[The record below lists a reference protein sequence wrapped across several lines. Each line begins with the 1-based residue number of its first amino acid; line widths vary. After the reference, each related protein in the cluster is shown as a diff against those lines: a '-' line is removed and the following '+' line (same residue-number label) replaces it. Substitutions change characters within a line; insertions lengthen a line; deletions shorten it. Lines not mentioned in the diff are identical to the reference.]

1 MNEMPAP
8 IPEVPCLCHAV
19 GPTDHGP
26 GCMCGISERVIRHI
40 MRGEAKFTPEQREW
54 ALKEIDCVEGCTR
67 KDYETESDADVAVG
81 VLHAWVDYARDKGN
95 L

>member
-8 IPEVPCLCHAV
+8 IPDVPCLCHDA
-19 GPTDHGP
+19 GPTDDGP

-40 MRGEAKFTPEQREW
+40 IRGQATFTPEQKEW
-54 ALKEIDCVEGCTR
+54 ALKEIGSIEGYTR
-67 KDYETESDADVAVG
+67 KDYETRSDAEIAQG
-81 VLHAWVDYARDKGN
+81 VMEAWVDYARDKGV